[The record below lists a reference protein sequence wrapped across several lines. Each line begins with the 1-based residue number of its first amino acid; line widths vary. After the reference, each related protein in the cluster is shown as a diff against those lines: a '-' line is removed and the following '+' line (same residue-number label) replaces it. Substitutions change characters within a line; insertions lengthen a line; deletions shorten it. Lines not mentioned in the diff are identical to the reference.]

1 MPASWQQG
9 LRAAAGM
16 MALCDFCQLS
26 PCYLCA
32 EKLPEPFL
40 IPSLELLWRRACSH
54 ESPIVCQARQ
64 FPWDTERCDLLGE
77 FPGCFEG
84 SQCSGS

>member
-9 LRAAAGM
+9 LRAAAVTS
-16 MALCDFCQLS
+16 AS
-26 PCYLCA
+26 SHPAPSVA

-40 IPSLELLWRRACSH
+40 IPSLEFLWRRACSH

-64 FPWDTERCDLLGE
+64 LPWDTERCDLLGE